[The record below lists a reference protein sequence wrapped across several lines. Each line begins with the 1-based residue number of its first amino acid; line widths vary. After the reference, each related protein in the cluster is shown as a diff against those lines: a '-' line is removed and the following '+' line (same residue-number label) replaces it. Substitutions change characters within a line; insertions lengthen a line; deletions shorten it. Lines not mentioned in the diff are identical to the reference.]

1 MGCNRNK
8 KEERMK
14 KMNQKYKELCKWGES
29 KFQKMYLVEDENHRT
44 WMKKLLP
51 VSSFPL
57 YNVLLGINHINLVQ
71 VHDVWTENETCIVI
85 EEFVNGNT
93 LSEYM
98 QLLERTCFSVEEA
111 LSYTEAVCDGLYELH
126 RHGIIHRDIKPEN
139 LMITNDGI
147 IKISDYNI
155 ARLHRKNAGSD
166 TQILGTQGFA
176 APEQFGYRQTDARS
190 DIYAVGV
197 LLNVLL
203 TGKMPLESP
212 YQERKDICQI
222 IKGATAIDPKERY
235 ADVKRLRRDVRKAR
249 KKVSKGK

>member
-1 MGCNRNK
+1 MLSIK
-8 KEERMK
+8 KDERI
-14 KMNQKYKELCKWGES
+14 KMIHEYKDLCKWGES
-29 KFQKMYLVEDENHRT
+29 KFQKMYLVEDENNHT
-44 WMKKLLP
+44 WMKKVLP
-51 VSSFPL
+51 LSSFPL

-71 VHDVWTENETCIVI
+71 VHDVWTEKESCIVI
-85 EEFVNGNT
+85 EEFVNGYT

-98 QLLERTCFSVEEA
+98 QLLERTCFSAEEA
-111 LSYTEAVCDGLYELH
+111 LSYTESVCDGLYELH

-155 ARLHRKNAGSD
+155 ARLHRENACSD

-203 TGKMPLESP
+203 TGKIPLDML

-222 IKGATAIDPKERY
+222 ILSATATDPKDRY
-235 ADVKRLRRDVRKAR
+235 VDVKRLRHDIKRAR
-249 KKVSKGK
+249 KKCKGCQSST

>member
-1 MGCNRNK
+1 
-8 KEERMK
+8 
-14 KMNQKYKELCKWGES
+14 MNNSYIELCKWGES
-29 KFQKMYLVEDENHRT
+29 KFQKMYLVEDENNHT
-44 WMKKLLP
+44 WMKKVLP
-51 VSSFPL
+51 LSLFPL
-57 YNVLLGINHINLVQ
+57 YNALLGINHINLVH
-71 VHDVWTENETCIVI
+71 VHDVWTENESCIVI
-85 EEFVNGNT
+85 EEFVNGYT
-93 LSEYM
+93 LSEYI
-98 QLLERTCFSVEEA
+98 QVKERTCFTPEEA

-155 ARLHRKNAGSD
+155 ARLHKENAGSD

-203 TGKMPLESP
+203 TGKIPQEGI
-212 YQERKDICQI
+212 YQERKDIYQI
-222 IKGATAIDPKERY
+222 ILVATAIDPKERY
-235 ADVKRLRRDVRKAR
+235 ADVKRLRRDVRKAG
-249 KKVSKGK
+249 KKISKGK